1 MMDILIGNVTLDNLL
16 IFILTFILT
25 LVGGNASNVLMRR
38 LLDERLSLRYSKSIS
53 KVTEY
58 AIYAAGFSAGIYY
71 VLGLDFKAFIASL
84 GIMGIAVAFA
94 SQQIIQNIIA
104 GILIALNR
112 PIQLD
117 DWIEIGGG
125 TGISNIKDI
134 TLTRTVLRDRSGRL
148 YYIPN
153 SVLISSIIIN
163 YTKSG
168 FVEVPVSLKVSHASD
183 IEKIKNIIKD
193 VANENPSILPNV
205 HNNEKDIIDK
215 IITLPS
221 IKMLFKEKPDLAMFY
236 PRILISDFS
245 EPDVTLSIRLWIR
258 EINRKDDIISEFLE
272 ELLKKFKEEKIV
284 SSPN

>member
-25 LVGGNASNVLMRR
+25 LVGGNASYVLMRR

-71 VLGLDFKAFIASL
+71 VLGLDFKAFVASL

-117 DWIEIGGG
+117 DWVEIGSE

-168 FVEVPVSLKVSHASD
+168 FVEVPVSLKVPHASD
-183 IEKIKNIIKD
+183 IENIKNIIKD

-205 HNNEKDIIDK
+205 DNNEKDIITK
-215 IITLPS
+215 IIDLPS
-221 IKMLFKEKPDLAMFY
+221 IKVLFKEKPDLAMFY
-236 PRILISDFS
+236 PRILISNFS